1 MDQYAIEINYSKA
14 KRQAEELEAAAKRL
28 KTLAESGLEAS
39 CGTIAANWQGDN
51 ADKYIRKVRKVQGD
65 IKTVSQSLQNTA
77 DAIRKIAAATYR
89 ADMAALAI
97 AKKRNV

>member
-14 KRQAEELEAAAKRL
+14 KRQAEELEAEAKRL
-28 KTLAESGLEAS
+28 KLLAESGIEDS
-39 CGTIAANWQGDN
+39 CGTIAANWLGDN
-51 ADKYIRKVRKVQGD
+51 ADKYIRKVRQVQCD
-65 IKTVSQSLQNTA
+65 IKAASQSLQDTA
-77 DAIRKIAAATYR
+77 GAIRKIAAATYR